1 MTTTEDINT
10 TGITAAAIKDDK
22 HLCDVV
28 YQLAE
33 LQLLLNSAQAE
44 MQARM
49 EAAKKAF
56 ADATADKAEKVKEL
70 FASVEAYAAEHRD
83 RLFPEKGGKRK
94 KTFKVLSHKLQY
106 RSSDQV
112 KAPANAVEIIKQL
125 MQNTDNGPL
134 RGMLNGVVR
143 YPEPELNKDAVKT
156 LPAGEARDLL
166 HAHGI
171 TIQQLETFKLAF
183 SFTPDE
189 ADA

>member
-22 HLCDVV
+22 QLCDVV
-28 YQLAE
+28 YEIAE
-33 LQLLLNSAQAE
+33 LQLTLNSAQAE
-44 MQARM
+44 MQARV

-56 ADATADKAEKVKEL
+56 ADATAEHAEKVKQL
-70 FASVEAYAAEHRD
+70 FASVETYAARHRD
-83 RLFPEKGGKRK
+83 RLFPEKGGKRS

-112 KAPANAVEIIKQL
+112 KAPSNAVEIIKQL
-125 MQNTDNGPL
+125 IQNTDKGPL
-134 RGMLNGVVR
+134 RGVLNGVVR

-156 LPAGEARDLL
+156 LPPGEARDLL

-183 SFTPDE
+183 SFAPDE
-189 ADA
+189 PNS